1 MYMRIVQFVQ
11 ERVAGGMGQSERAES
26 GAGIDRAAEKRRRI
40 LSAARLLMLRHG
52 IRGTSMELIARAAGI
67 AKPTLYAQFAD
78 KEAVLAGIVAEL
90 LVELDAAFSAG
101 LAGPGSAAE
110 RVGAAL
116 AGKYGVIAR
125 WLDGS
130 PHAEELMSEHHR
142 MAGLFREFD
151 ERVEGEIEG
160 VLAAAGVSG
169 AGGLARVVIAAA
181 FGIAGKLGDG
191 REVEEA
197 TRVMCWRMIE
207 PEVGER

>member
-1 MYMRIVQFVQ
+1 
-11 ERVAGGMGQSERAES
+11 MGRSERLEA

-40 LSAARLLMLRHG
+40 LAAARFLMLRHG

-78 KEAVLAGIVAEL
+78 KQAVLAGIVAEL

-125 WLDGS
+125 RLEGS

-151 ERVEGEIEG
+151 TRVEREIEG
-160 VLAAAGVSG
+160 VLEAAG
-169 AGGLARVVIAAA
+169 ADAPAELARMVIAAA
-181 FGIAGKLGDG
+181 YGLSCKLPDAGA
-191 REVEEA
+191 VEA
-197 TRVMCWRMIE
+197 AVRVMCGRMIG
-207 PEVGER
+207 PEVGEG